1 MDNMDSTMQSIGFNH
16 GTYDVDWDVL
26 IQHSC
31 RRFQY
36 VGDYPTT
43 ISRVVGILI
52 IHELRILINQK

>member
-1 MDNMDSTMQSIGFNH
+1 MPGDH
-16 GTYDVDWDVL
+16 WDVL

-43 ISRVVGILI
+43 ISIVVGILI
-52 IHELRILINQK
+52 IHELRILINMINLVQ